1 MAVLAAV
8 AVLSAAPVGGAKGVI
23 HVPGWPKIPIF
34 SPATVVGDLIFVSGM
49 VGFDFNASP
58 PAKCA
63 GGIAGET
70 ACALRNVETV
80 MRAAGSTLA
89 NVADCTVFLADIDDF
104 QAMNA
109 VYTKFFPRDPPA
121 RAAFAVA
128 SLAGDA
134 LVEIKCSGSVGQ

>member
-1 MAVLAAV
+1 MARIALVG
-8 AVLSAAPVGGAKGVI
+8 VLSLLHVTAAKRVV
-23 HVPGWPKIPIF
+23 HVPGWPKFPIF
-34 SPATVVGDLIFVSGM
+34 SAATVVGELVFVSGM
-49 VGFDFNASP
+49 VGFDFAASP

-63 GGIAGET
+63 GGIAAET

-89 NVADCTVFLADIDDF
+89 NVVDCTVFLADIADF
-104 QAMNA
+104 PAVNA
-109 VYTKFFPRDPPA
+109 VYVKFFPDDPPS

-134 LVEIKCSGSVGQ
+134 AVEIKCTGTL